1 MLLFIYLFICVYFS
15 LYTFLCIN
23 LMFILLL
30 FFFNI
35 MMFLIIFS
43 FIFVSFQYNDR
54 KSGAGDSGNYNRR
67 VEQKGFCSFL
77 W

>member
-15 LYTFLCIN
+15 LYTFLCII
-23 LMFILLL
+23 LIFILLL

-43 FIFVSFQYNDR
+43 FTFVSFQYNDR
-54 KSGAGDSGNYNRR
+54 KSEAGDSGNYNGR
-67 VEQKGFCSFL
+67 VEQKRFCNFL
-77 W
+77 

>member
-43 FIFVSFQYNDR
+43 FTFVSFQYNDR
-54 KSGAGDSGNYNRR
+54 KSGAGDSGNYNAR
-67 VEQKGFCSFL
+67 VEKKGFCSFL
-77 W
+77 

>member
-43 FIFVSFQYNDR
+43 FTFVSFQYNDR
-54 KSGAGDSGNYNRR
+54 KSGAGDSGNNNGR
-67 VEQKGFCSFL
+67 VEKKGFCSFL

>member
-15 LYTFLCIN
+15 LYTFLCII
-23 LMFILLL
+23 LTFILLL

-43 FIFVSFQYNDR
+43 FTFVSFQYNDR
-54 KSGAGDSGNYNRR
+54 KSGAGDSGNCNGR
-67 VEQKGFCSFL
+67 VEQKGFCNFL
-77 W
+77 

>member
-1 MLLFIYLFICVYFS
+1 
-15 LYTFLCIN
+15 
-23 LMFILLL
+23 
-30 FFFNI
+30 

-43 FIFVSFQYNDR
+43 FTFVSFQYNDR
-54 KSGAGDSGNYNRR
+54 KSGAGDSGNYNGR

>member
-1 MLLFIYLFICVYFS
+1 MLLFIYWFICVYFS

-23 LMFILLL
+23 LIFIILL

-43 FIFVSFQYNDR
+43 FTFVSFQYNDR
-54 KSGAGDSGNYNRR
+54 KSGAGDSGNYNGG
-67 VEQKGFCSFL
+67 VEQKRFCNFL